1 MPGNTKSTVGRS
13 GVQPV
18 ARVALVALAC
28 MALASCGGGPGAAHP
43 DLAVKDPAVS
53 DDHPTAGERLTF
65 SATVRNAGR
74 GNAAATML
82 RVYRSDDETITTDD
96 KPVANATV
104 AELAASESRGASV
117 TVMAPPSPGTF
128 YYGACVEP
136 VARESDTAN
145 NCSAAVRVTVPAQDT
160 KPPPPRPDL
169 VVESLSVSGDV
180 PTAGASFTLSATV
193 RNAGHGS
200 AAATKLRVYRS
211 DDEIKPADEEVGAV
225 TVAGLAALASRAASV
240 TVAASSSPGTFSYRA
255 CADPV
260 AEESDP
266 ANNCSAA
273 IPVTVQA
280 PQVTVAG
287 PARPDLVVNRFWVN
301 TASPAIGGVFE
312 LQAIVRN
319 RGATTPHFTKLRF
332 YRSTDATITWS
343 DTEVAT
349 SSVHPL
355 SIYSDDFDGY
365 VYLYVMAPST
375 KGTYYYGGCVEAVAG
390 ESAVTNNCSA
400 AVKVEVLHDR
410 PDLKVTA
417 WGAGRGQVGKT
428 SSVATGVTNVGSP
441 SDATTLRLLR
451 VPERKSKPSAGTEVG
466 QVDVPKLIVTGD
478 AAAVSIRHV
487 EFQAPATPGWY
498 YYVMCVDAVP
508 RETNTANNCSTGAK
522 VEFR

>member
-1 MPGNTKSTVGRS
+1 
-13 GVQPV
+13 
-18 ARVALVALAC
+18 
-28 MALASCGGGPGAAHP
+28 
-43 DLAVKDPAVS
+43 
-53 DDHPTAGERLTF
+53 
-65 SATVRNAGR
+65 
-74 GNAAATML
+74 
-82 RVYRSDDETITTDD
+82 
-96 KPVANATV
+96 
-104 AELAASESRGASV
+104 
-117 TVMAPPSPGTF
+117 
-128 YYGACVEP
+128 
-136 VARESDTAN
+136 TAN
-145 NCSAAVRVTVPAQDT
+145 NCSAAVPVTVPAQDT
-160 KPPPPRPDL
+160 QPPPPRPDL

-180 PTAGASFTLSATV
+180 PTAGASFRLSATV
-193 RNAGHGS
+193 HNAGRGS
-200 AAATKLRVYRS
+200 AAATTLRVYRS
-211 DDEIKPADEEVGAV
+211 DDETINPADEEVGAV
-225 TVAGLAALASRAASV
+225 TVAGLAALARRATPV
-240 TVAASSSPGTFSYRA
+240 TVAAASSPGTFSYRA

-260 AEESDP
+260 AEESDL

-280 PQVTVAG
+280 PQIPVSG

-301 TASPAIGGVFE
+301 TTSPAIGGVFE
-312 LQAIVRN
+312 LQAVVRN
-319 RGATTPHFTKLRF
+319 RGATTPHFTTLRF

-349 SSVHPL
+349 GSVNPL
-355 SIYSDDFDGY
+355 GIYSDDFDGY

-400 AVKVEVLHDR
+400 AVKVEVLHER

-417 WGAGRGQVGKT
+417 WGARRGQVGRT
-428 SSVATGVTNVGSP
+428 ASAATGVKNVGSP

-451 VPERKSKPSAGTEVG
+451 VPKRNSNPSAGTEVG
-466 QVDVPKLIVTGD
+466 QVDVPKLIVTGN
-478 AAAVSIRHV
+478 AAAESIRHV